1 MRLARNVLE
10 GVAGLEIFPIIGIV
24 IFMAFFFGLIVY
36 VVRMSKEDIEDFS
49 KMPLT
54 DEEIRKSDT
63 LSDSEKSLNKANNKS

>member
-24 IFMAFFFGLIVY
+24 IFLAFFIGLIIY
-36 VVRMSKEDIEDFS
+36 VVKMKKEDVDDFS

-54 DEEIRKSDT
+54 DEEIRESDT